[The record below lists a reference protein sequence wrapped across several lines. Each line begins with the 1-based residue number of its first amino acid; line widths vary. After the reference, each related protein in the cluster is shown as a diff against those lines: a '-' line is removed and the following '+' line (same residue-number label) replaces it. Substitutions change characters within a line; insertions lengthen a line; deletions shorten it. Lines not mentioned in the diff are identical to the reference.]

1 MIGRGDGVSFCN
13 DVKSEL
19 ALLKGPKCCQRAES
33 VGLSLGLKPC
43 ADGLTFRTGQADVM
57 YLTASLL
64 NKSFNHTGTERV
76 SASGQRYTLTY
87 RGLFVSGVGSPAE
100 RVSAAQLEKP
110 CCAASFLRGAFLSC
124 GQMTDPHKNYR
135 LDLLLPDEATA
146 ALVCDV
152 IRGQGFVPR
161 RSLRRDGSVCV
172 YFIDSASIE
181 DLLTLMGATG
191 ASLSLMEIKVEK
203 NYTNTIN
210 RRGNFDTANYVKTY
224 GTAAAQVEAI
234 QWLQDNGAMDG
245 QPEPTRRIAQLRL
258 ENTDASLNE
267 LAALAHMGRSSVNRR
282 LKSLVSLC
290 QSLQK
295 GS

>member
-1 MIGRGDGVSFCN
+1 MSFCN

-33 VGLSLGLKPC
+33 AGLSLGLKPC
-43 ADGLTFRTGQADVM
+43 ADGLIFRTGQADVM
-57 YLTASLL
+57 VLTASML
-64 NKSFNHTGTERV
+64 NKSFNRASAERV

-87 RGLFVSGVGSPAE
+87 PGLFLSDVGSPSE
-100 RVSAAQLEKP
+100 RVRAAQLEKP
-110 CCAASFLRGAFLSC
+110 CCVASFLRGAFLSC

-146 ALVCDV
+146 SLVCNV
-152 IRGQGFVPR
+152 LREQGFVPR

-203 NYTNTIN
+203 NYTNAIN

-224 GTAAAQVEAI
+224 GAAAAQVETI
-234 QWLQDNGAMDG
+234 RWLQDNGALDG
-245 QPEPTRRIAQLRL
+245 LPEPTRRVALLRL

-267 LAALAHMGRSSVNRR
+267 LAALAHMGRSSVDRR
-282 LKSLVSLC
+282 LKSLASLC
-290 QSLQK
+290 ESLRK

>member
-1 MIGRGDGVSFCN
+1 MSFCN

-19 ALLKGPKCCQRAES
+19 ALLKGAKCCQRAES

-43 ADGLTFRTGQADVM
+43 ADGLIFRTGQADVM
-57 YLTASLL
+57 YLTATLL
-64 NKSFNHTGTERV
+64 NKFLGQAGTERV
-76 SASGQRYTLTY
+76 SASGRWYTLTY
-87 RGLFVSGVGSPAE
+87 AGR
-100 RVSAAQLEKP
+100 SAADESTADLAKP
-110 CCAASFLRGAFLSC
+110 CCAAAFLRGVFLSC

-135 LDLLLPDEATA
+135 LDLLVPDEATG

-152 IRGQGFVPR
+152 LREQDFLPR

-210 RRGNFDTANYVKTY
+210 RRGNFDTANYLKTY
-224 GTAAAQVEAI
+224 GTAAAQVAAI
-234 QWLQDNGAMDG
+234 QWLRENGALDG
-245 QPEPTRRIAQLRL
+245 QPEPTRRVAQLRL

-267 LAALAHMGRSSVNRR
+267 LAALAHMGRSSVDRR
-282 LKSLVSLC
+282 LKSLISLC